1 MEKKISYYKY
11 LWDVIE
17 FLYSQNK
24 PTEFR
29 KKYRDEIEEQILD
42 ILRKLK
48 PDELVRVIKNNTI
61 LELINNLNK
70 KNK

>member
-48 PDELVRVIKNNTI
+48 PDELVRVIKNNTTF
-61 LELINNLNK
+61 ELINNLNK

>member
-48 PDELVRVIKNNTI
+48 PDELVRVIKNNTT

>member
-17 FLYSQNK
+17 FLDSQNK
-24 PTEFR
+24 PVEFW
-29 KKYRDEIEEQILD
+29 KQYRNKIEEQILD

-48 PDELVRVIKNNTI
+48 PDELVNVIKNNTT